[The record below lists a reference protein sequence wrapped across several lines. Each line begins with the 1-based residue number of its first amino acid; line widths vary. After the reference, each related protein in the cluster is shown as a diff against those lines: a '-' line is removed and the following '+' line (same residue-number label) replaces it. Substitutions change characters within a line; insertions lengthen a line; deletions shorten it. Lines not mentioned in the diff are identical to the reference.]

1 MNCKS
6 AVKATLLGARHFLH
20 AASGVGGTCRFEPT
34 CSAYAS
40 QAVEMHGV
48 FRGVWLATKRLFKC
62 HPWGKAGLDL
72 VPENKVFLE
81 DLNGC

>member
-1 MNCKS
+1 
-6 AVKATLLGARHFLH
+6 
-20 AASGVGGTCRFEPT
+20 
-34 CSAYAS
+34 
-40 QAVEMHGV
+40 MHGI
-48 FRGVWLATKRLFKC
+48 FLGGWLATKRLFKC